1 MTNTSPM
8 VLIPQ
13 ATGYLS
19 ISFIILSNKKVIIIL
34 ISILLIVV
42 LCLLLFYLK
51 DGLEPKLYNKD
62 DKKVRMIKLNDKLY
76 YDTGIELYNTPT
88 CGTPDVIITKRV
100 NEKEE
105 PLLNGESNFGTD
117 IYIQYN
123 GKDILNVNIDSK
135 WIIFS
140 SKEIKREKL
149 EIPHKIDVDIN
160 KNMDIKKY
168 SINIDNIKFK
178 NVVDEYLYDYKD
190 EYRLLIDEIKTKYN
204 DFDEKRYKLNINIYS
219 DNNDGIIKLNY
230 MIGEILT
237 NKSIV
242 FNVLGGKVI
251 SVLYINMDE
260 YVNEYDLKE
269 RIDKFNLSYFQE
281 KKLMRKDEEFIKDK
295 VTFKYYY
302 NIDKIVY
309 EYQMFFYETKDNLK
323 TINNSYVSEYIVS

>member
-1 MTNTSPM
+1 MK
-8 VLIPQ
+8 
-13 ATGYLS
+13 
-19 ISFIILSNKKVIIIL
+19 NKKVIIIL

-149 EIPHKIDVDIN
+149 EIPHKIAVDIN

-190 EYRLLIDEIKTKYN
+190 EYKLLIDEIKTKYN

>member
-1 MTNTSPM
+1 MK
-8 VLIPQ
+8 
-13 ATGYLS
+13 
-19 ISFIILSNKKVIIIL
+19 NKKVIIIL

-309 EYQMFFYETKDNLK
+309 EYQVFFYETKDNLK

>member
-1 MTNTSPM
+1 MK
-8 VLIPQ
+8 
-13 ATGYLS
+13 
-19 ISFIILSNKKVIIIL
+19 NKKVIIIL

-76 YDTGIELYNTPT
+76 YDTGIELYNPPT
-88 CGTPDVIITKRV
+88 CGTPDGIITKRV
-100 NEKEE
+100 KEKEE

-190 EYRLLIDEIKTKYN
+190 EYKLLIDEVKTKYN

-269 RIDKFNLSYFQE
+269 RIDKFNLSYIQE

>member
-1 MTNTSPM
+1 MK
-8 VLIPQ
+8 
-13 ATGYLS
+13 
-19 ISFIILSNKKVIIIL
+19 NKKVIIIL

-42 LCLLLFYLK
+42 LCLLVFYLK
-51 DGLEPKLYNKD
+51 ERLEPKLYNKD

-190 EYRLLIDEIKTKYN
+190 EYKLLIDEIKTKYN

-269 RIDKFNLSYFQE
+269 RIDKFNLSYIQE

>member
-1 MTNTSPM
+1 MK
-8 VLIPQ
+8 
-13 ATGYLS
+13 
-19 ISFIILSNKKVIIIL
+19 NKKVIIIL

-123 GKDILNVNIDSK
+123 GKEILNVNIDSK

>member
-1 MTNTSPM
+1 
-8 VLIPQ
+8 
-13 ATGYLS
+13 
-19 ISFIILSNKKVIIIL
+19 
-34 ISILLIVV
+34 
-42 LCLLLFYLK
+42 
-51 DGLEPKLYNKD
+51 
-62 DKKVRMIKLNDKLY
+62 
-76 YDTGIELYNTPT
+76 
-88 CGTPDVIITKRV
+88 
-100 NEKEE
+100 
-105 PLLNGESNFGTD
+105 
-117 IYIQYN
+117 
-123 GKDILNVNIDSK
+123 
-135 WIIFS
+135 
-140 SKEIKREKL
+140 
-149 EIPHKIDVDIN
+149 
-160 KNMDIKKY
+160 MDIKKY

-269 RIDKFNLSYFQE
+269 RIDKFNLSYIQE

>member
-1 MTNTSPM
+1 MK
-8 VLIPQ
+8 
-13 ATGYLS
+13 
-19 ISFIILSNKKVIIIL
+19 NKKVIIIL

-190 EYRLLIDEIKTKYN
+190 EYRLLIDEIKIKYN

-269 RIDKFNLSYFQE
+269 RIDKFNLSYIQE

>member
-1 MTNTSPM
+1 MK
-8 VLIPQ
+8 
-13 ATGYLS
+13 
-19 ISFIILSNKKVIIIL
+19 NKKVIIIL

-219 DNNDGIIKLNY
+219 ENNDGIIKLNY

-269 RIDKFNLSYFQE
+269 RIDKFNLSYIQE

>member
-1 MTNTSPM
+1 MK
-8 VLIPQ
+8 
-13 ATGYLS
+13 
-19 ISFIILSNKKVIIIL
+19 NKKVIIIL

-88 CGTPDVIITKRV
+88 CGTPDVIITKKV

-190 EYRLLIDEIKTKYN
+190 EYKLLIDEIKTKYN

-219 DNNDGIIKLNY
+219 NNNDGIIKLNY
-230 MIGEILT
+230 MIGKILT

-269 RIDKFNLSYFQE
+269 RIDKFNLSYIQE

>member
-1 MTNTSPM
+1 MK
-8 VLIPQ
+8 
-13 ATGYLS
+13 
-19 ISFIILSNKKVIIIL
+19 NKKVIIIL

-149 EIPHKIDVDIN
+149 EIPYKIDVDIN

-269 RIDKFNLSYFQE
+269 RIDKFNLSYIQE

>member
-1 MTNTSPM
+1 MK
-8 VLIPQ
+8 
-13 ATGYLS
+13 
-19 ISFIILSNKKVIIIL
+19 NKKVIIIL

-302 NIDKIVY
+302 DIDKIVY

>member
-1 MTNTSPM
+1 MK
-8 VLIPQ
+8 
-13 ATGYLS
+13 
-19 ISFIILSNKKVIIIL
+19 NKKVIIIL

-323 TINNSYVSEYIVS
+323 TINNLYVSEYIVS

>member
-1 MTNTSPM
+1 MK
-8 VLIPQ
+8 
-13 ATGYLS
+13 
-19 ISFIILSNKKVIIIL
+19 NKKVIIIL

-149 EIPHKIDVDIN
+149 KIPHKIDVDIN

>member
-1 MTNTSPM
+1 MK
-8 VLIPQ
+8 
-13 ATGYLS
+13 
-19 ISFIILSNKKVIIIL
+19 NKKVIIIL

-88 CGTPDVIITKRV
+88 CETPDVIITKRV

-269 RIDKFNLSYFQE
+269 RIDKFNLSYIQE

>member
-1 MTNTSPM
+1 MK
-8 VLIPQ
+8 
-13 ATGYLS
+13 
-19 ISFIILSNKKVIIIL
+19 NKKVIIIL

-140 SKEIKREKL
+140 SKEIKRKKL

-204 DFDEKRYKLNINIYS
+204 DFDEKRYKLNINMYS

-230 MIGEILT
+230 MIGKILT

-269 RIDKFNLSYFQE
+269 RIDKFNLSYIQE
-281 KKLMRKDEEFIKDK
+281 KKLMGKDEEFIKDK

>member
-1 MTNTSPM
+1 MK
-8 VLIPQ
+8 
-13 ATGYLS
+13 
-19 ISFIILSNKKVIIIL
+19 NKKVIIIL

-190 EYRLLIDEIKTKYN
+190 EYKLLIDEIKTKYN

-219 DNNDGIIKLNY
+219 NNNDGIIKLNY

-269 RIDKFNLSYFQE
+269 RIDKFNLSYIQE

>member
-1 MTNTSPM
+1 MK
-8 VLIPQ
+8 
-13 ATGYLS
+13 
-19 ISFIILSNKKVIIIL
+19 NKKVIIIL

-190 EYRLLIDEIKTKYN
+190 EYKLLIDEIKTKYN

-219 DNNDGIIKLNY
+219 NNNDGIIKLNY
-230 MIGEILT
+230 MIGKILT

-269 RIDKFNLSYFQE
+269 RIDKFNLSYIQE
-281 KKLMRKDEEFIKDK
+281 KKLMGKDEEFIKDK

>member
-1 MTNTSPM
+1 MK
-8 VLIPQ
+8 
-13 ATGYLS
+13 
-19 ISFIILSNKKVIIIL
+19 NKKVIIIL

-51 DGLEPKLYNKD
+51 EGLEPKLYNKD

-160 KNMDIKKY
+160 KNMNIKRY

-190 EYRLLIDEIKTKYN
+190 EYKLLIDEIKTKYN
-204 DFDEKRYKLNINIYS
+204 DFDEKRYKLNINMYS

-269 RIDKFNLSYFQE
+269 RIDKFNLSYIQE
-281 KKLMRKDEEFIKDK
+281 KKLMGKDEEFIKDK
-295 VTFKYYY
+295 ATFKYYY

-309 EYQMFFYETKDNLK
+309 EYQVFFYETKDNLK

>member
-1 MTNTSPM
+1 M
-8 VLIPQ
+8 
-13 ATGYLS
+13 
-19 ISFIILSNKKVIIIL
+19 IL
-34 ISILLIVV
+34 
-42 LCLLLFYLK
+42 
-51 DGLEPKLYNKD
+51 
-62 DKKVRMIKLNDKLY
+62 
-76 YDTGIELYNTPT
+76 
-88 CGTPDVIITKRV
+88 KR
-100 NEKEE
+100 
-105 PLLNGESNFGTD
+105 
-117 IYIQYN
+117 
-123 GKDILNVNIDSK
+123 
-135 WIIFS
+135 
-140 SKEIKREKL
+140 
-149 EIPHKIDVDIN
+149 
-160 KNMDIKKY
+160 Y

-178 NVVDEYLYDYKD
+178 NAVDEYLYDYKD
-190 EYRLLIDEIKTKYN
+190 EYKLLIDEIKTKYN

-242 FNVLGGKVI
+242 FNVESGKVI

-269 RIDKFNLSYFQE
+269 RIDKFNLSYIQE
-281 KKLMRKDEEFIKDK
+281 KKLMGKDEEFIKDK